1 MGVPMEHLT
10 LAPRARTEREGPL
23 PPPAPHAMPEQ
34 PVRGFRRQRRLPGES
49 RVRLARAAL
58 ALAALLLTIVLS
70 HQMWLVLSVGEL
82 TSVEQLMLVLFVINI
97 AWIGFGALS
106 P

>member
-1 MGVPMEHLT
+1 MEQLT
-10 LAPRARTEREGPL
+10 LAPTADEAPAAPL
-23 PPPAPHAMPEQ
+23 PPVAPIEMPEQ
-34 PVRGFRRQRRLPGES
+34 PLRGYRRPRRLQGET
-49 RVRLARAAL
+49 RVRLARLAL
-58 ALAALLLTIVLS
+58 ALAAVLLTVALG

-106 P
+106 PLM